1 MPGWTTK
8 IGGFDGAPKSKLVGG
23 GISGAC
29 VTTPN
34 DPAPVEANKYV
45 TELPAARSTRALGL
59 GERIA
64 AVAGEKYKAEAAPS
78 PALKVTPL
86 PAAMGTLA
94 MLGTR
99 SPISARR
106 TT

>member
-1 MPGWTTK
+1 MLGWTTK
-8 IGGFDGAPKSKLVGG
+8 AGGLDGAPKSKLDGG
-23 GISGAC
+23 GASGAC
-29 VTTPN
+29 VTTPYALV
-34 DPAPVEANKYV
+34 PAAVNEYV
-45 TELPAARSTRALGL
+45 TELPAARSTRAPGL
-59 GERIA
+59 GERMA

-78 PALKVTPL
+78 PAAILTPP

-99 SPISARR
+99 NPISARR